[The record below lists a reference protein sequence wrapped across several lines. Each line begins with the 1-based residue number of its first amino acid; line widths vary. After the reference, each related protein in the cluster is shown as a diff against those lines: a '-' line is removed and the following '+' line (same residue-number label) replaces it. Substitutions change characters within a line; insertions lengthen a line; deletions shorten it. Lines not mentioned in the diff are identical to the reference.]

1 MSTLVIL
8 TGKHKGRKIPL
19 AGKQV
24 LIGRDEECTIRLAST
39 DISRQHCQLQGTP
52 EGILVRDLG
61 SSNGTYV
68 NDVAIAVQV
77 LLKPGD
83 RLRVGPAEFEV
94 AGTRPSEQP
103 AKIDDEI
110 AEWLTKED
118 TRHGAGA
125 EPETTI
131 LKSSAARPGSVERP
145 TPAPQTTSSAAAPRP
160 SARSRK
166 VFASVAEE
174 AQDIIRRHFESL
186 SESEQQ

>member
-1 MSTLVIL
+1 MSALVIL

-39 DISRQHCQLQGTP
+39 DISRQHCQLRGTP

-61 SSNGTYV
+61 SSNGTFV
-68 NDVAIAVQV
+68 NDVAITHEI
-77 LLKPGD
+77 LLRPGD

-94 AGTRPSEQP
+94 AGARAAEAP
-103 AKIDDEI
+103 AKIDDDI

-131 LKSSAARPGSVERP
+131 LKSAAARPAAPSERP
-145 TPAPQTTSSAAAPRP
+145 LPAPHTAPAAPP
-160 SARSRK
+160 KTPPKPRK

-174 AQDIIRRHFESL
+174 AQDIIRRHLEAL
-186 SESEQQ
+186 AEN